1 MAKTKPAL
9 GPQAR
14 AALRLVRGQRDPWS
28 YRLAVAPPDLPPGE
42 AVLIHSY
49 RRLTAGVLRALIA
62 EGEELK
68 ETLRV
73 DALHDALDAIDPPTK
88 PVRRP
93 GADWSLCSL
102 CRPAKYW
109 TACGRIRPGR
119 MDGQETGSA
128 DNPDVKEKRNM
139 TSRIIVVLAVAFVAV
154 FGVAADAEAQFTRG
168 ERCREPG
175 CAWHVYRLTMPD
187 NSLCIR
193 LPGCGTGFP
202 Q

>member
-14 AALRLVRGQRDPWS
+14 AALRLVRGQRGPWS
-28 YRLAVAPPDLPPGE
+28 YRLAVAPPDLPPGEAVSGGLGAPGARHPVAPPDLPPGE

-68 ETLRV
+68 ETLLSTLIGTCAILDTCRGLVCPVLAAGAASGQQPAGSDAADRPVCEASPV
-73 DALHDALDAIDPPTK
+73 D
-88 PVRRP
+88 
-93 GADWSLCSL
+93 C
-102 CRPAKYW
+102 AKYW

-128 DNPDVKEKRNM
+128 DNPDVKGDKEH
-139 TSRIIVVLAVAFVAV
+139 
-154 FGVAADAEAQFTRG
+154 D
-168 ERCREPG
+168 
-175 CAWHVYRLTMPD
+175 
-187 NSLCIR
+187 
-193 LPGCGTGFP
+193 
-202 Q
+202 